1 MDLWLWKS
9 EEVDKSS
16 HKVTMNLYRNFKI
29 SHFRAQGIYR
39 AQANNELKIVYP
51 LDIGMEKEMATHSSM
66 ENPMDGGA
74 WQATYHGVSKSRTGL
89 SDFTFTFHL
98 HALEKEM
105 ATHSSALV
113 WRIPGTGEPAGLPS
127 MGSHRVG
134 HN

>member
-39 AQANNELKIVYP
+39 AQANSELKIVYP

-89 SDFTFTFHL
+89 SDFTFTF
-98 HALEKEM
+98 
-105 ATHSSALV
+105 
-113 WRIPGTGEPAGLPS
+113 R
-127 MGSHRVG
+127 
-134 HN
+134 NQ